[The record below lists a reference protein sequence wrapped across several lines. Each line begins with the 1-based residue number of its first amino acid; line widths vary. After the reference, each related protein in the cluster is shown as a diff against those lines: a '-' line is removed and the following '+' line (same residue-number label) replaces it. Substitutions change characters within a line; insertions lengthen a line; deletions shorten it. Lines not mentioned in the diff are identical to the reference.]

1 MVCATQ
7 ELGVAAS
14 DIKKLK
20 EGGINTVESLA
31 HSTKKELC
39 AIKGISEAKVAKMQT
54 EGARAPLSCQLLAVP
69 VHCLAKDSVC
79 AAWKVV
85 PMGFTTASVIAE
97 QRGDI
102 VQITTGCKEFDTVLE
117 GAALQAAVEPCI
129 RFAGALPALCSLA
142 G

>member
-1 MVCATQ
+1 M
-7 ELGVAAS
+7 AAS

-54 EGARAPLSCQLLAVP
+54 EGERAPLDPCHLLVVP
-69 VHCLAKDSVC
+69 VHPFSTHSVC

-117 GAALQAAVEPCI
+117 GAALQAAVEPCSW
-129 RFAGALPALCSLA
+129 FAGALPALCSLA